1 MDRHTTLA
9 APAEAVFAHLAD
21 PVRLGDWL
29 PQIVGVDPGPPSLIG
44 IGSAF
49 TVTVRTAAGDQ
60 DVAAE
65 VAAHEPPW
73 LIAYRLMVPA
83 SPLLIRATCT
93 ANPEGT
99 QVHVHQ
105 AADSAP
111 LLIDLSR
118 LPQVLNSWGTVPPRR
133 AEPTENVRRPQ

>member
-9 APAEAVFAHLAD
+9 APADAVFAHQAD
-21 PVRLGDWL
+21 PVQLDDWL
-29 PQIVGVDPGPPSLIG
+29 PQIVGVNPGPPSLIG
-44 IGSAF
+44 TGPAF
-49 TVTVRTAAGDQ
+49 TVTVRTAAGDE
-60 DVAAE
+60 DITAE

-73 LIAYRLMVPA
+73 LIAYRLMVRA

-105 AADSAP
+105 SADSAP
-111 LLIDLSR
+111 LLVDLSR
-118 LPQVLNSWGTVPPRR
+118 LPQLLNSGGMVLRRR
-133 AEPTENVRRPQ
+133 AEPTDDVRSP